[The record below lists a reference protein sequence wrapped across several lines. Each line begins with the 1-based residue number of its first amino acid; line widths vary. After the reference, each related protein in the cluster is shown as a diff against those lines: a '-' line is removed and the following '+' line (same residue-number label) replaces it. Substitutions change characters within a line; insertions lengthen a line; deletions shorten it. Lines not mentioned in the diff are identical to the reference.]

1 MRKGEEAGA
10 PERVHNVVNFDMFRH
25 THGLR
30 AVQLAQSQ
38 TTVTRT
44 MVRVQMGWKGRPH
57 HTCPLVRV

>member
-30 AVQLAQSQ
+30 AVQLPKRYA
-38 TTVTRT
+38 R
-44 MVRVQMGWKGRPH
+44 
-57 HTCPLVRV
+57 HTATG